1 MSMKGRVKAL
11 ERGSGDGLCE
21 VHYKW
26 GRGSPT
32 HSKLPLEKALSEAR
46 AGKLKCIYFPL
57 SFTEEQAERAYGGDV
72 LAEAFEEMNGIQR
85 DTHAPGC
92 DRLVICTK
100 PVVYA
105 KQAPPHGRCGGY
117 FQTEDGTVFHQTEWD
132 EILQKYNAG
141 FIIVTEYDESKE
153 PWSRR
158 SNE

>member
-11 ERGSGDGLCE
+11 EQGSGNGLCE
-21 VHYKW
+21 VQYKW
-26 GRGSPT
+26 GRGTPI
-32 HSKLPLEKALSEAR
+32 HSLLPLEKALSEAR
-46 AGKLKCIYFPL
+46 AGKLKRISFPL
-57 SFTEEQAERAYGGDV
+57 SFSEEQAERAHGGDV
-72 LAEAFEEMNGIQR
+72 LAEIRERVEGIQR

-92 DRLVICTK
+92 DRLIICTK

-105 KQAPPHGRCGGY
+105 KQHGRCGGY
-117 FQTEDGTVFHQTEWD
+117 FQTEDGTVFHQTEWN

-153 PWSRR
+153 PWSGR